1 MSSGGDELEEI
12 TVRLRGLNITI
23 RADDPGSTLPSSSA
37 SFSVVSLPEPAEP
50 APSAARDLAS
60 ASDLGPHP
68 SGPLAGEPPLAAGVV
83 TELANRLQQLPDSRG
98 SERG

>member
-50 APSAARDLAS
+50 APSAARQVPLTLGPILLDPLLAS
-60 ASDLGPHP
+60 L
-68 SGPLAGEPPLAAGVV
+68 
-83 TELANRLQQLPDSRG
+83 RSRPVW
-98 SERG
+98 